1 MNNYVTR
8 IHLKPGNCDHNDLEE
23 LVNLCLHSNE
33 QYLAIG
39 WSNLCT
45 DKNCE
50 IKDYN
55 AFYNK
60 ATDGVRTNHVL
71 NVFKAAKKNDLF
83 WTRDRQGVYWICRA
97 TGTAEP
103 KIPQSDEETAL
114 FKKLDIGAVIPVE
127 AYKAGLEVPGAIKAS
142 FNRPNGGT
150 SQKIYDESMVMYSR
164 KLYNRLSG
172 TDTYT
177 VGEIDSNLLNNLPD
191 FDLEELVIS
200 YLQLKE
206 NYYVLS
212 NSIARKST
220 TVTIECELIHR
231 DKTKVK
237 KAVVQ
242 VKGPKADT
250 LNALDYKPYDDDG
263 YIVYLYAPKIN
274 NEDKLKNYVRITE
287 DDLNNFFN
295 EYKEILP
302 ESIVMWE
309 KL

>member
-23 LVNLCLHSNE
+23 LVNLCLHTNE
-33 QYLAIG
+33 QFLAIG
-39 WSNLCT
+39 WSNLCA

-50 IKDYN
+50 IKDYD

-60 ATDGVRTNHVL
+60 ATYGVKTNPVL
-71 NVFKAAKKNDLF
+71 NVFKKAEKNDLF

-114 FKKLDIGAVIPVE
+114 FKKLDIGAFIPVK
-127 AYKAGLEVPGAIKAS
+127 AYPVGLEVPGQIKAS
-142 FNRPNGGT
+142 FNRPLGGT
-150 SQKIYDESMVMYSR
+150 SHKIYEPNIFEYS
-164 KLYNRLSG
+164 KKVYNLSSG
-172 TDTYT
+172 TETYE
-177 VGEIDSNLLNNLPD
+177 VSEIPSDILDNLPD

-212 NSIARKST
+212 NSIANKST
-220 TVTIECELIHR
+220 TIKIECELIHR
-231 DKTKVK
+231 NKTGLK

-263 YIVYLYAPKIN
+263 YIVYLYAPRIIN
-274 NEDKLKNYVRITE
+274 QDKLKNCIIITT
-287 DDLNNFFN
+287 DDLRNFYS
-295 EYKEILP
+295 EYKSILP
-302 ESIVMWE
+302 KSITLWE